1 MRTPTL
7 HRLMHATRITLLT
20 LLTTCLVHA
29 EEVVNVYSARHYD
42 TDDTIYDEFTTK
54 TGIKVNL
61 ISASSDALIE
71 RLQREGKRSPADV
84 FITVDAGRLFQAEQK
99 DIFQPISSPVLS
111 RQIPANLRHPK
122 GLWFGLTKRARIIL
136 RSKERTNKGEISN
149 YEDLADPKWKGR
161 VLIRSSSNVYNQS
174 LVGSIIE
181 AQGKS
186 NAETWCKGVVANMA
200 RPPQGGDRDQIKGVA
215 AGEGDVA
222 VANSYYFARMLSGT
236 PEEREAASKV
246 EVVFPNQKNRGT
258 HVNLSGVGVVKA
270 APNKANAIKFIEFL
284 SGDRAQEVFAKGNN
298 EYPVAPSAQ
307 TIPVLKDF
315 GAFKEDQVNAA
326 KFGNN
331 NTEAIRMMDR
341 AGWR

>member
-42 TDDTIYDEFTTK
+42 TDDTIYDEFTAK

-111 RQIPANLRHPK
+111 RQIPANLRHPE

-149 YEDLADPKWKGR
+149 YEDLADPKWKGK

>member
-1 MRTPTL
+1 MLIASFRTVML
-7 HRLMHATRITLLT
+7 ASHVAILT
-20 LLTTCLVHA
+20 LMAMPFVHA
-29 EEVVNVYSARHYD
+29 EEIVNVYSARHYD
-42 TDDTIYDEFTTK
+42 TDDSIYDEFTTK

-71 RLQREGKRSPADV
+71 RLQREGKRSPADI

-99 DIFQPISSPVLS
+99 DIFQPISSAVLS
-111 RQIPANLRHPK
+111 KQIPANLRHPD

-136 RSKERTNKGEISN
+136 RSKDRTKKGEIKN
-149 YEDLADPKWKGR
+149 YEDLAGSKWKGR

-186 NAETWCKGVVANMA
+186 GAEAWCKGIVANLA
-200 RPPQGGDRDQIKGVA
+200 RPPQGGDRDQIKAVA

-236 PEEREAASKV
+236 PEERLAASKV
-246 EVVFPNQKNRGT
+246 EVVFPNQENRGT
-258 HVNLSGVGVVKA
+258 HVNLSGIGVVKA

-284 SGDRAQEVFAKGNN
+284 ASDRAQEVFAKGNN
-298 EYPVAPSAQ
+298 EYPVAPNAQ
-307 TIPVLKDF
+307 TIPVLKEF
-315 GAFKEDQVNAA
+315 GNFKEDKVNAA

>member
-1 MRTPTL
+1 MLLASFRGVILTS
-7 HRLMHATRITLLT
+7 RIATFV
-20 LLTTCLVHA
+20 LLTTCLLHA

-42 TDDTIYDEFTTK
+42 TDDSIYDEFTAK

-99 DIFQPISSPVLS
+99 DIFQPIKSATLEK
-111 RQIPANLRHPK
+111 QIPANLRHPD

-136 RSKERTNKGEISN
+136 RSKDRTKKGEIKT
-149 YEDLADPKWKGR
+149 YEDLANPKWKGK
-161 VLIRSSSNVYNQS
+161 VLIRGSSNVYNQS

-186 NAETWCKGVVANMA
+186 GAEAWCKGVVANMA

-246 EVVFPNQKNRGT
+246 EVVFPNQENRGT

-284 SGDRAQEVFAKGNN
+284 ASDRAQEVFAKGNN

-307 TIPVLKDF
+307 TIPVLKEF
-315 GAFKEDQVNAA
+315 GKFKEDKVNAA

>member
-42 TDDTIYDEFTTK
+42 TDDTIYDEFTAK

-111 RQIPANLRHPK
+111 RQIPANLRHPE